1 MLKNMNKKQRIILWR
16 IFASAVLL
24 LLGLF
29 VDVNQYVT
37 FGLLLASYL
46 LVGYDVIIRS
56 LKNITRGQVFDE
68 NFLMTI
74 ATLGAFYIRE
84 FKEGVMVMLLY
95 QVGELFQSYA
105 VGKSRTSIYELMNIR
120 PDYAN
125 LIVDG
130 QVEVVDPD
138 DVEVGSIIQVKA
150 GEKVPLDGVVVRGSS
165 FLDTSALTGESVP
178 RQVGEGDEILSGYIN
193 QNGLLEIRTTKE
205 FDESTASKILE
216 LVENASSK
224 KAKAENFITKFA
236 KYYTPVVVIGAVLL
250 AFVPPLAG
258 SDIPLGMWIKR
269 ACTLL
274 VISCPCALV
283 ISVPLGLFGGIGGAA
298 KEGILIK
305 GGNYIEAI
313 AKMNTVVFDKTGTLT
328 KGVFKVSN
336 VYSAIDNDDENQRK
350 KLLELAAV
358 AESYSNHPISISLKN
373 EWGREIDKNRV
384 SDVDE
389 VSGKGVVAKID
400 QSEVFVGNMQLMADN
415 KVDVDAVNSVGT
427 VVYVAQKTDENR
439 TAKYLGYIE
448 ISDEVRAEAV
458 DLMRELGE
466 IGVKNTIMLTGD
478 RKQIAEK
485 IARDLKVGKVY
496 SELLPKDKV
505 EKLDEIISHRE
516 GKHTV
521 GYVGDGIND
530 APVLTR
536 ADVGIAMG
544 GIGSDAAIEAADL
557 VIMKDDLSKIGKA
570 VKIARKTMGIVH
582 QNIVFALGVKAL
594 FLVLGSM
601 GNIELWE
608 AVFADVGVAVLA
620 ILNAMRTLKTR

>member
-384 SDVDE
+384 SDVNE

-400 QSEVFVGNMQLMADN
+400 QSEVFVGNMQLMANN
-415 KVDVDAVNSVGT
+415 KVDVDSVDSVGT

>member
-236 KYYTPVVVIGAVLL
+236 KYYTPVVVIGGVLL

-384 SDVDE
+384 SDVNE

-400 QSEVFVGNMQLMADN
+400 QSEVFVGNVQLMADN
-415 KVDVDAVNSVGT
+415 KVDVDAVDSAGT

>member
-1 MLKNMNKKQRIILWR
+1 M
-16 IFASAVLL
+16 
-24 LLGLF
+24 
-29 VDVNQYVT
+29 
-37 FGLLLASYL
+37 
-46 LVGYDVIIRS
+46 
-56 LKNITRGQVFDE
+56 
-68 NFLMTI
+68 
-74 ATLGAFYIRE
+74 
-84 FKEGVMVMLLY
+84 
-95 QVGELFQSYA
+95 
-105 VGKSRTSIYELMNIR
+105 
-120 PDYAN
+120 
-125 LIVDG
+125 
-130 QVEVVDPD
+130 
-138 DVEVGSIIQVKA
+138 
-150 GEKVPLDGVVVRGSS
+150 
-165 FLDTSALTGESVP
+165 
-178 RQVGEGDEILSGYIN
+178 
-193 QNGLLEIRTTKE
+193 
-205 FDESTASKILE
+205 
-216 LVENASSK
+216 
-224 KAKAENFITKFA
+224 
-236 KYYTPVVVIGAVLL
+236 
-250 AFVPPLAG
+250 
-258 SDIPLGMWIKR
+258 
-269 ACTLL
+269 
-274 VISCPCALV
+274 
-283 ISVPLGLFGGIGGAA
+283 
-298 KEGILIK
+298 
-305 GGNYIEAI
+305 
-313 AKMNTVVFDKTGTLT
+313 
-328 KGVFKVSN
+328 
-336 VYSAIDNDDENQRK
+336 
-350 KLLELAAV
+350 ELAAV

-384 SDVDE
+384 SDVNE

-415 KVDVDAVNSVGT
+415 KVDVDSVDSVGT

-544 GIGSDAAIEAADL
+544 GIGSDAAIEAAYL

>member
-336 VYSAIDNDDENQRK
+336 VYSAINNDDENQRK

-384 SDVDE
+384 SDVNE

-415 KVDVDAVNSVGT
+415 KVDVDSVDSVGT

>member
-1 MLKNMNKKQRIILWR
+1 
-16 IFASAVLL
+16 
-24 LLGLF
+24 
-29 VDVNQYVT
+29 VT

-384 SDVDE
+384 SDVNE

-415 KVDVDAVNSVGT
+415 KVDVDSVDSVGT

>member
-1 MLKNMNKKQRIILWR
+1 
-16 IFASAVLL
+16 
-24 LLGLF
+24 
-29 VDVNQYVT
+29 
-37 FGLLLASYL
+37 
-46 LVGYDVIIRS
+46 
-56 LKNITRGQVFDE
+56 
-68 NFLMTI
+68 
-74 ATLGAFYIRE
+74 
-84 FKEGVMVMLLY
+84 MVMLLY

-384 SDVDE
+384 SDVNE

-400 QSEVFVGNMQLMADN
+400 QSEVFVGNVQLMADN
-415 KVDVDAVNSVGT
+415 KVDVDAVDSAGT
-427 VVYVAQKTDENR
+427 VVYDAQKTDENR